1 LSLRKHSKRKE
12 LRAGKT
18 PPLQLLFACGRR
30 ESPRSTKFN
39 SIINYNE
46 EIFKMQKGKQ
56 LLVTEEGLKKLEEE
70 LEYLKTTKRK
80 EVVETIKVALSFGD
94 LSENSEYDEAKN
106 EQAKVEVRIMELEEL
121 LKNIKVI
128 DDSEVNTDVV
138 NVGSKVTVLNMNLN
152 KEIVYSIVGSTEAD
166 PFNMK
171 ISDESPI
178 GKALIGAE
186 KDSVIEYETPNGKF
200 SLKIIEISK

>member
-1 LSLRKHSKRKE
+1 
-12 LRAGKT
+12 
-18 PPLQLLFACGRR
+18 
-30 ESPRSTKFN
+30 
-39 SIINYNE
+39 
-46 EIFKMQKGKQ
+46 MQKTKQ
-56 LLVTEEGLKKLEEE
+56 LLVTEEGLRNLEAE
-70 LEYLKTTKRK
+70 LEFLKTTKRK
-80 EVVETIKVALSFGD
+80 EVVETIKTALSFGD

-106 EQAKVEVRIMELEEL
+106 EQAKVEVRIMEIEEL
-121 LKNIKVI
+121 LKNIKVV

-178 GKALIGAE
+178 GKALVGSE
-186 KDSVIEYETPNGKF
+186 KDTVVEYETPNGKF